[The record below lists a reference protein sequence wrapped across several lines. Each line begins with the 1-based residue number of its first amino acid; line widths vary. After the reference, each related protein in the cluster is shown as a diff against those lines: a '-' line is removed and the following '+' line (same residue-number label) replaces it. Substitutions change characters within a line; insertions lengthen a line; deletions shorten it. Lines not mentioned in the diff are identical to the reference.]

1 MEFCRFMCY
10 VTLVVLVLALVCEQT
25 AEASYHISYGK
36 HRSKKRHHGGY
47 GYKPRKKSHKK
58 KSYKPRRKIKKI
70 SRRKK
75 HGFFG

>member
-1 MEFCRFMCY
+1 MEFGRFLCY

-25 AEASYHISYGK
+25 AEASYHLSYGK
-36 HRSKKRHHGGY
+36 HRSRKGHGY
-47 GYKPRKKSHKK
+47 GYKPRKKSFRK

-75 HGFFG
+75 HSFFG